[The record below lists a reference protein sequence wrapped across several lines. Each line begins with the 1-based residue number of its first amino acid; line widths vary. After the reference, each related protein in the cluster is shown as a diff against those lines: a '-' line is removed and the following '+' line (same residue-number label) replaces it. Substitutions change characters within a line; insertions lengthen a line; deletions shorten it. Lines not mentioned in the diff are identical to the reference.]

1 MLIHSPAGTFDAADR
16 QRVASALM
24 TLGLDCER
32 LPHSPLVRSTV
43 WTYFSDYQAD
53 AVFMGDEPARLP
65 VVTLQIYVLRA
76 GGAYRESGPVANAR
90 RSRGGADPCCRG
102 RHGDD
107 LACTSRGRARPAAIA
122 RDAGCR
128 TRIHRYELAQAGP
141 CRSGIIGGRTAGSP
155 RSPRLSQRG
164 CEGSCKKV
172 RRRSSNFRDC
182 SFVTVDDGRRGLS
195 ALHVIR
201 PSVVKHPFVVHPG
214 WRQGFPP

>member
-1 MLIHSPAGTFDAADR
+1 MPKMLIHSPAGTFDAADR

-76 GGAYRESGPVANAR
+76 GGAYRASGPVANAR
-90 RSRGGADPCCRG
+90 RALGGADPCCRS

-107 LACTSRGRARPAAIA
+107 LACTSRGERYPQLSPAT
-122 RDAGCR
+122 RDAA
-128 TRIHRYELAQAGP
+128 LA
-141 CRSGIIGGRTAGSP
+141 SI
-155 RSPRLSQRG
+155 
-164 CEGSCKKV
+164 
-172 RRRSSNFRDC
+172 
-182 SFVTVDDGRRGLS
+182 VTSLPKQDHADLASMAVGLRAHLDS
-195 ALHVIR
+195 LA
-201 PSVVKHPFVVHPG
+201 
-214 WRQGFPP
+214 